1 MRNLSNITL
10 AELRAILALRG
21 LTVERTKGGHEMW
34 SKEGMP
40 RPVVFQT
47 PQAANSRIRCTE
59 CNQNPWHDE
68 EGVYRPAGIALI
80 LLLYIST
87 DALIINRN

>member
-47 PQAANSRIRCTE
+47 HKQPIPE
-59 CNQNPWHDE
+59 FVVQNAIKTLGMTKKE
-68 EGVYRPAGIALI
+68 FIAL
-80 LLLYIST
+80 LESL
-87 DALIINRN
+87 

>member
-47 PQAANSRIRCTE
+47 HKQPIPE
-59 CNQNPWHDE
+59 FVVQNTIKTLGMTKKE
-68 EGVYRPAGIALI
+68 FIAL
-80 LLLYIST
+80 LESL
-87 DALIINRN
+87 

>member
-1 MRNLSNITL
+1 MRNLSNITIV
-10 AELRAILALRG
+10 ELRAILAQRG

-47 PQAANSRIRCTE
+47 HKQPIPE
-59 CNQNPWHDE
+59 FVVQNAIKTLGMTKKE
-68 EGVYRPAGIALI
+68 FIAL
-80 LLLYIST
+80 LESL
-87 DALIINRN
+87 